1 MDIPFWWIIIAA
13 VLAVIITAV
22 ATFFIVKK
30 IFEKQMEKNPP
41 INPAMIRALYT
52 SMGRKPSESQIKNV
66 MRSVQKHKK

>member
-1 MDIPFWWIIIAA
+1 MIEFWWIIIAVIVSV
-13 VLAVIITAV
+13 VLAAV

-66 MRSVQKHKK
+66 MRSVKKHKK